1 MEVLLGGS
9 PVKSKRRFK
18 KKKKRN
24 TRFFRNVQP
33 SIRNHPNLLL
43 IVVGDVQHFAVF
55 LNERL

>member
-18 KKKKRN
+18 KKKRN

-33 SIRNHPNLLL
+33 PIRNHSNLLL

>member
-9 PVKSKRRFK
+9 PVKSKRRF

-43 IVVGDVQHFAVF
+43 IVVGDVQNFAVF

>member
-18 KKKKRN
+18 KKKRN

-33 SIRNHPNLLL
+33 PIRNHPNLLL